1 MTIQIWIQD
10 ESLENLIKI
19 SAELYNGDADQRF
32 EDSVEYTNV
41 VTMEGQVA
49 INMPLDT
56 FIRLTDNE
64 LLTEWELGYKK
75 YGIKRTN

>member
-19 SAELYNGDADQRF
+19 SDELYNEDADQRF

-64 LLTEWELGYKK
+64 LLTEWELGY
-75 YGIKRTN
+75 